1 MAEPTKSPEE
11 IMAEAL
17 KNGTAKVKQQAYY
30 MKRALDNENRDE
42 ALKHASTMISELS
55 TSALSPK
62 MYYDLYMSVFDQ
74 LRFIEEYF
82 LDEWKKGSSIFDL
95 YEHVQHA
102 NNILARLYL
111 LVTVGSVYIKSEEA
125 PAKDV
130 LKDLVEMCRG
140 VQHPMR
146 GLFLRDYLSKL
157 SKDKLPDSDNKY
169 TGKGGSVRDSVD
181 FILQNFTEM
190 NKLWVRMQHQ
200 GPIREKERREKE
212 RTELRILV
220 GTNLVRLSNLSGVD
234 IELYSSVVLPR
245 VLEQVVN
252 CKDPIAQEYL
262 MDCIIQVFPDDYH
275 LRTLDDFLQT
285 IENLHQNVNKKD
297 ILISLMDRISR
308 FASEAKANGKGAET
322 VLPDD
327 IDGFQIFS
335 DHVKAVTNGP
345 SALGVEGHLTLQ
357 TSLTKFA
364 RSCYPDRLDYVD
376 SAFGTC
382 IEILQS
388 AEEGDFGPHV
398 VQLLSIPLDTN
409 SDVLDILKLE
419 NFPVRVDAVHP

>member
-1 MAEPTKSPEE
+1 MAEPVVKTPEE
-11 IMAEAL
+11 EMADHL
-17 KNGTAKVKQQAYY
+17 KNATAKVKQQAYY
-30 MKRALDNENRDE
+30 MKRSLDNENRDE
-42 ALKHASTMISELS
+42 ALKHASNMICELS

-62 MYYDLYMSVFDQ
+62 MYNDLYMNVFDQ
-74 LRFIEEYF
+74 LRFIEDYF

-102 NNILARLYL
+102 NNIVPRLYL

-157 SKDKLPDSDNKY
+157 SKDKLPDTDNKY
-169 TGKGGSVRDSVD
+169 AGKGGTVKDSVD

-220 GTNLVRLSNLSGVD
+220 GTNLARLSALDGVD
-234 IELYSSVVLPR
+234 IELYSTVVLPR

-262 MDCIIQVFPDDYH
+262 MDTIIQVFPDEYH

-285 IENLHQNVNKKD
+285 IEHLHQNVNKGN
-297 ILISLMDRISR
+297 ILVALMNRISK
-308 FASEAKANGKGAET
+308 FASETTSFANLEY
-322 VLPDD
+322 V
-327 IDGFQIFS
+327 DGFTIFS
-335 DHVKAVTNGP
+335 SHVQAV
-345 SALGVEGHLTLQ
+345 
-357 TSLTKFA
+357 
-364 RSCYPDRLDYVD
+364 R
-376 SAFGTC
+376 
-382 IEILQS
+382 
-388 AEEGDFGPHV
+388 
-398 VQLLSIPLDTN
+398 
-409 SDVLDILKLE
+409 
-419 NFPVRVDAVHP
+419 DAQVGSYGAM